1 MEKAV
6 DLRRHD
12 AIMEQISN
20 CMVVLRLRVPL
31 FLVISVLF
39 FVTEI
44 AIGFRAKSLAL
55 IADALQEKGKRTP
68 QFSYAFH
75 RGELVGAFFNGVF
88 LLAQAFSIFLQA
100 IERFVDVQ
108 PVDQPV
114 YVLIVGCVGFALNVA
129 VQGSLH
135 TLHNHTNLPTAASQT
150 NLGALGVLIHL
161 LGDAVNNI
169 GVIISA
175 IIIWKATAPS
185 RFYADPAVSMMI
197 SFIIFGS
204 AIPLTR
210 RSGRILLEA
219 APANLNLQLVREDL
233 QTVPGYFPYMI
244 YISGSSLNR
253 VQLKHTLYVSIVLAL
268 FTLRVSTGTDLAN
281 WEHTEENPPAMLR
294 SLRNFSCYNCSRNV
308 NANNLRLLD
317 AELEMQGP
325 RAACDDG
332 FGCPADD
339 ADLLRMRKR
348 AVWLA
353 HFYIVPTEVIRM
365 DTCYVALSG
374 ISIFRVAH
382 EFLYHLSLLLPVF

>member
-1 MEKAV
+1 M
-6 DLRRHD
+6 
-12 AIMEQISN
+12 
-20 CMVVLRLRVPL
+20 
-31 FLVISVLF
+31 
-39 FVTEI
+39 
-44 AIGFRAKSLAL
+44 
-55 IADALQEKGKRTP
+55 
-68 QFSYAFH
+68 
-75 RGELVGAFFNGVF
+75 GAFFNGVF

-114 YVLIVGCVGFALNVA
+114 YVLIVGCVGFALNVVSAIVIQDHGGHSHGSSTHAEKLTDGDVELTTIPLQA

-233 QTVPGYFPYMI
+233 QTVPGVLSI
-244 YISGSSLNR
+244 HDLHIW
-253 VQLKHTLYVSIVLAL
+253 QLSQSIVLAS
-268 FTLRVSTGTDLAN
+268 FHVRVSTGTDLAN
-281 WEHTEENPPAMLR
+281 WEHTEETLQQCCAAYGISHVTIAPEIEREQPSITGRGAG
-294 SLRNFSCYNCSRNV
+294 
-308 NANNLRLLD
+308 NAR
-317 AELEMQGP
+317 A

-348 AVWLA
+348 AGGSV
-353 HFYIVPTEVIRM
+353 
-365 DTCYVALSG
+365 
-374 ISIFRVAH
+374 
-382 EFLYHLSLLLPVF
+382 